1 MIHSSNSISLTA
13 TALRAHSGERQ
24 DAEATGTSLVVNL
37 DIDNMNQVRCLET
50 MIEGA
55 VYTVQ
60 HLGSVLK
67 VGMVGL
73 SWFVCR
79 LVVCLFVCLFVCLDN
94 LSIKET
100 LTRGYGH
107 HVGNSQALSYKQ

>member
-13 TALRAHSGERQ
+13 TALRAHSGERR

-67 VGMVGL
+67 VGMVGA
-73 SWFVCR
+73 FM
-79 LVVCLFVCLFVCLDN
+79 VCLFVCLDN

-107 HVGNSQALSYKQ
+107 HVGNSQAL